1 MNASR
6 FSDAQKLLMFDDL
19 LEQVEHMRADYDQAC
34 EDAFKLAQTL
44 RQAIDA
50 IESGIKLLIPHASVQ
65 IVEDVDHLKAQSAR
79 KNTRSAA

>member
-19 LEQVEHMRADYDQAC
+19 LEQVERMRADYDQAC

-50 IESGIKLLIPHASVQ
+50 IESAVKLLIPHASVQ
-65 IVEDVDHLKAQSAR
+65 IVEDVGPSKAQSAR

>member
-1 MNASR
+1 MTAR
-6 FSDAQKLLMFDDL
+6 FSDAQKVLMFDDM
-19 LEQVEHMRADYDQAC
+19 LEQIERMRADYDKAC

-65 IVEDVDHLKAQSAR
+65 IVDDRSGRDAKPAHKNRR
-79 KNTRSAA
+79 K